1 MGGGDGICYRTA
13 RRAQKARVVLL
24 KQVEK
29 GEGRKEEGKKRGNYR
44 NPRLACISRV
54 YNVEPSEG
62 SLIALY
68 KNRGKD

>member
-29 GEGRKEEGKKRGNYR
+29 GEGRKEEGKKKG
-44 NPRLACISRV
+44 
-54 YNVEPSEG
+54 
-62 SLIALY
+62 
-68 KNRGKD
+68 